1 MNLFAINLLLAVIW
15 VGLTNSLSFLG
26 LVSGYL
32 VSFAALWLTRPLY
45 GASTGYFV
53 KSVNLVEL
61 ALFFVYDLCV
71 SSIRVAWDV
80 LTPQTRSNPAI
91 LEVPLD
97 VESDLEILLVT
108 NLISLTPG
116 TLSLDVSPDRK
127 VLYVHAMFADDPDA
141 VIADLKNGM
150 ERMVRRVFVV

>member
-32 VSFAALWLTRPLY
+32 IGFAALWLTRPLY
-45 GASTGYFV
+45 GASTAYFV
-53 KSVNLVEL
+53 RSVNLVQL